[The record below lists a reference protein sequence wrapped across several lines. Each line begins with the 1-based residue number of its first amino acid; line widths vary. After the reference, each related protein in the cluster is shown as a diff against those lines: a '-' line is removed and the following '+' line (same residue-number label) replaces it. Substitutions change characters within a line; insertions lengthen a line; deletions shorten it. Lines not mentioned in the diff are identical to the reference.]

1 VAELRGE
8 EVASLTGEN
17 CHYGQSPF
25 YEKVVKVKADLAA
38 HLAFLVLCG
47 LRRISAENF
56 ALGSLRSDDWQL
68 GRPAAPPVLSVFRVF
83 SPPNA
88 SFLPCCIDP
97 GSDLRGS
104 QGRPEGFRASRRFG
118 TQAILILVE
127 IDATK
132 IASEIMDGTWRG
144 IELTAEMAEVWN
156 FGLSRRAIT
165 PRSSAKRK

>member
-1 VAELRGE
+1 MKKGCGGITGE

-25 YEKVVKVKADLAA
+25 YEKVVKVKVDLAA

-68 GRPAAPPVLSVFRVF
+68 GRPAALPVLSVFRVF

-88 SFLPCCIDP
+88 SFPCCIDP

-104 QGRPEGFRASRRFG
+104 QERPEGAPGKPQIRDSSD
-118 TQAILILVE
+118 L
-127 IDATK
+127 
-132 IASEIMDGTWRG
+132 
-144 IELTAEMAEVWN
+144 N
-156 FGLSRRAIT
+156 FGRDRRH
-165 PRSSAKRK
+165 